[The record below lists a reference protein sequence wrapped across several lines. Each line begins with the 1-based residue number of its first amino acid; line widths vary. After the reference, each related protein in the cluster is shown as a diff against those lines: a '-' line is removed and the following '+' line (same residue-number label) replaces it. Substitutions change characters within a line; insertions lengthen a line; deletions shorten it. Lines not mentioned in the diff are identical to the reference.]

1 MPDFPDDLRHVWG
14 WFLDLNARRSVG
26 MSANPIS
33 YGEIDAY
40 SRVHGISMLTW
51 EVELI
56 CSLDNA
62 ILAVTRSGQKT
73 KSSDQ
78 LKNETPASD
87 GHGVASLLR
96 GFKRK
101 PKASR

>member
-1 MPDFPDDLRHVWG
+1 M
-14 WFLDLNARRSVG
+14 A
-26 MSANPIS
+26 ANPIS
-33 YGEIDAY
+33 YVDIDAY
-40 SRVHGISMLTW
+40 CRLYGIAMLTW

-56 CSLDNA
+56 CLLDNA

-101 PKASR
+101 KRE

>member
-1 MPDFPDDLRHVWG
+1 MLPDFPEELRHVWE
-14 WFLDLNARRSVG
+14 WFLDLNSRRSVG
-26 MSANPIS
+26 MAANPIS
-33 YGEIDAY
+33 YVDIDAY
-40 SRVHGISMLTW
+40 CRLYGVAMLTW
-51 EVELI
+51 EIEMI
-56 CSLDNA
+56 CLLDNA

-87 GHGVASLLR
+87 GQGVASLLR

-101 PKASR
+101 KKK

>member
-1 MPDFPDDLRHVWG
+1 M
-14 WFLDLNARRSVG
+14 A
-26 MSANPIS
+26 ANPIS
-33 YGEIDAY
+33 YVDIDAY
-40 SRVHGISMLTW
+40 CRLYGIAMLTW
-51 EVELI
+51 EIEMI
-56 CSLDNA
+56 CLLDNA
-62 ILAVTRSGQKT
+62 ILAVTRAGLKT

-101 PKASR
+101 KRE

>member
-1 MPDFPDDLRHVWG
+1 
-14 WFLDLNARRSVG
+14 
-26 MSANPIS
+26 
-33 YGEIDAY
+33 
-40 SRVHGISMLTW
+40 MLTW

-56 CSLDNA
+56 CLLDNA
-62 ILAVTRSGQKT
+62 ILAVTRAGQKT

-78 LKNETPASD
+78 LKNETPPASD

-101 PKASR
+101 KRE

>member
-1 MPDFPDDLRHVWG
+1 MPPLVNGGMKTESLGRVEG
-14 WFLDLNARRSVG
+14 CCRLNG
-26 MSANPIS
+26 IQMLMW
-33 YGEIDAY
+33 EI
-40 SRVHGISMLTW
+40 
-51 EVELI
+51 ELI

-62 ILAVTRSGQKT
+62 ILAVTRAGQKT

-101 PKASR
+101 KRE